1 MMRAVKIKIDDQFF
15 LLPDGFDYVFPD
27 YINEHKPTIEQYIA
41 AGKETIDAMKNYG
54 KTDTTELQKRTRLLK
69 NELAEFKAR
78 TGIIG
83 FPFDSRDVDLY
94 AASNAIDIVA
104 LFDLS

>member
-1 MMRAVKIKIDDQFF
+1 MQAIKIRIDDHIF
-15 LLPDGFDYVFPD
+15 LFPDGFDFVFPD
-27 YINEHKPTIEQYIA
+27 YVNEHIATIRQYIA
-41 AGKETIDAMKNYG
+41 AGKETIEAMKNYG

-69 NELAEFKAR
+69 TELAEFKAR

-94 AASNAIDIVA
+94 VKNNNIDVVAIYD
-104 LFDLS
+104 FS